1 MRLEKRKMMFEW
13 MKIQD
18 LDENLVVFIE
28 ILKRE
33 IYEYNIGFT
42 EKLLH
47 VDSNNSAS
55 FRTA

>member
-1 MRLEKRKMMFEW
+1 MFEW